1 MFHVKHFADE
11 EEFMKAFVGRI
22 LLLVFLFSCASPV
35 LKPEPEAG
43 FIEEGVADLKEMPQN
58 ALFYL
63 KTTSLARLQP
73 QFVRILHESFVR
85 RYFQVWANP
94 PAEEARQGILSYWE
108 HFLKKPYYGENR
120 QKIES
125 ARIQELKENAQM
137 HDYPSMNRRAVPIS
151 NTALRIL
158 PTDKPFFGDFNEAG
172 QGYPFDLLQVSA
184 VWANTPLKALHFSK
198 DRAWVYVQSSYASGW
213 APASHLAWIDDEQA
227 RAAIKGPHVL
237 LAKDGVSLISDEGVF
252 LFQAHLG
259 SLFLL
264 QKENRDSFTVLAPAA
279 DAHRN
284 AVMKPVK
291 ILKTDAFSGF
301 LTPESEKIAEMANR
315 ILGQSYGWGGL
326 YENRDC
332 SAALKDLLSL
342 FGLWLPRNSYYQ
354 SRSGI
359 YFSVEG
365 LSNSD
370 KERMILKNGV
380 PFFTLIWLKG
390 HVMLYVGTDA
400 QGRAAVFHNAWGVRT
415 EDSSGRAGRKIIGKT
430 VITSLEPGKELAE
443 VKETLLSRVQG
454 FTLLIPPLAVQE
466 IFSGVE
472 ERIQEP

>member
-184 VWANTPLKALHFSK
+184 VWANTLKALLFLGS
-198 DRAWVYVQSSYASGW
+198 AGLCSVFYASAGLRF
-213 APASHLAWIDDEQA
+213 HLA
-227 RAAIKGPHVL
+227 
-237 LAKDGVSLISDEGVF
+237 
-252 LFQAHLG
+252 
-259 SLFLL
+259 
-264 QKENRDSFTVLAPAA
+264 
-279 DAHRN
+279 
-284 AVMKPVK
+284 
-291 ILKTDAFSGF
+291 
-301 LTPESEKIAEMANR
+301 
-315 ILGQSYGWGGL
+315 
-326 YENRDC
+326 
-332 SAALKDLLSL
+332 
-342 FGLWLPRNSYYQ
+342 
-354 SRSGI
+354 
-359 YFSVEG
+359 
-365 LSNSD
+365 
-370 KERMILKNGV
+370 
-380 PFFTLIWLKG
+380 
-390 HVMLYVGTDA
+390 
-400 QGRAAVFHNAWGVRT
+400 
-415 EDSSGRAGRKIIGKT
+415 
-430 VITSLEPGKELAE
+430 
-443 VKETLLSRVQG
+443 
-454 FTLLIPPLAVQE
+454 
-466 IFSGVE
+466 
-472 ERIQEP
+472 